1 VKTFTKYYCTEL
13 GTPEGLE
20 QLVACG
26 ELTVAE
32 RDSLLAAALPSSQYA
47 FVLLEWWGLR
57 VFEATE
63 RGVLN
68 TNNALEG
75 QVFQLM
81 MRLRANFAETDNLRV
96 GRLPFQ
102 YVHIVQLL
110 VDSLLVV
117 APFALWPKIGAVA
130 VVLSAGLTFFYAGL
144 LELGKSFL
152 DPYGVEG
159 TEQNIRIDTL
169 MSEVNF
175 GALRWTIAGSVL
187 PEQVRQGP

>member
-1 VKTFTKYYCTEL
+1 
-13 GTPEGLE
+13 
-20 QLVACG
+20 
-26 ELTVAE
+26 
-32 RDSLLAAALPSSQYA
+32 
-47 FVLLEWWGLR
+47 
-57 VFEATE
+57 
-63 RGVLN
+63 
-68 TNNALEG
+68 
-75 QVFQLM
+75 M